1 MLRALFIRKRASS
14 SNRSGPE
21 QSGNTNPV
29 TRQTCVRGN
38 SAYDEERVTGDTTE
52 KGIQRTIGTSV
63 STDASTD
70 YVKAK
75 KESGIFVEVVGGSSE
90 TDKAGWS

>member
-1 MLRALFIRKRASS
+1 
-14 SNRSGPE
+14 
-21 QSGNTNPV
+21 
-29 TRQTCVRGN
+29 
-38 SAYDEERVTGDTTE
+38 VTGDTTE